1 MKEGDDI
8 SIAEREMILGI
19 EDIIEILEKMREV
32 QVSTDKTVYWIMV
45 ILMLPYLF
53 GILWLFLSLES
64 SSV

>member
-1 MKEGDDI
+1 MEEDDDV
-8 SIAEREMILGI
+8 SIAEKEMIIGI
-19 EDIIEILEKMREV
+19 EEIIEILEKMREV

-45 ILMLPYLF
+45 ILLLPYLF